1 MNEEK
6 KKIDF
11 EFNVNKQLQEQF
23 KNSKY
28 IKYATVT
35 ATLVGLILAAGFAS
49 KVITY
54 TIANIKTLSQ
64 TLKK

>member
-1 MNEEK
+1 MKEE

-11 EFNVNKQLQEQF
+11 VFDISSHLQNQIKE
-23 KNSKY
+23 SKY

-35 ATLVGLILAAGFAS
+35 ATLVGLILAIGFAS
-49 KVITY
+49 KVLSY
-54 TIANIKTLSQ
+54 TLANIKTLKQ

>member
-1 MNEEK
+1 MKEE

-11 EFNVNKQLQEQF
+11 VFDINKHLQNKIQ
-23 KNSKY
+23 NSKY
-28 IKYATVT
+28 LKYGAT
-35 ATLVGLILAAGFAS
+35 ALLVVGGILAVGFAS

-54 TIANIKTLSQ
+54 TIANIKSLSQ

>member
-1 MNEEK
+1 MQEEK
-6 KKIDF
+6 KINFVFDI
-11 EFNVNKQLQEQF
+11 NSHLQNQI
-23 KNSKY
+23 KNIKY

-35 ATLVGLILAAGFAS
+35 ATIVGLILAVGFAS

-54 TIANIKTLSQ
+54 AIGNIKTLSQ

>member
-1 MNEEK
+1 MKDE

-11 EFNVNKQLQEQF
+11 ELNVNKQLQDQF

-35 ATLVGLILAAGFAS
+35 ATLVGVILAIGFAS
-49 KVITY
+49 KVISY
-54 TIANIKTLSQ
+54 AIGNIKTLSQ

>member
-1 MNEEK
+1 MKEE

-35 ATLVGLILAAGFAS
+35 ATLVGVILAVGFAS

-54 TIANIKTLSQ
+54 TIANIKSLSQ

>member
-1 MNEEK
+1 MKEE

-11 EFNVNKQLQEQF
+11 EFNVNKELQEQF

-35 ATLVGLILAAGFAS
+35 ATLVGVILAIGFAS
-49 KVITY
+49 KVISY
-54 TIANIKTLSQ
+54 TLANIKALSQ
-64 TLKK
+64 TIKK

>member
-1 MNEEK
+1 MQEEK
-6 KKIDF
+6 KINFVFDI
-11 EFNVNKQLQEQF
+11 NSHLQNQI

-28 IKYATVT
+28 IKYATIA

-54 TIANIKTLSQ
+54 AVANIKTLSQ

>member
-1 MNEEK
+1 MKEE

-11 EFNVNKQLQEQF
+11 VFDINSHLQNKIQ
-23 KNSKY
+23 NSKY
-28 IKYATVT
+28 IKYVSTT
-35 ATLVGLILAAGFAS
+35 ATLVGVILVIGFAS

>member
-1 MNEEK
+1 MKEE

-11 EFNVNKQLQEQF
+11 EFNVNKNLQEQI

-28 IKYATVT
+28 IKYASVT
-35 ATLVGLILAAGFAS
+35 ATLVGLILAVGFAS

-54 TIANIKTLSQ
+54 AIGNIKTLSQ

>member
-1 MNEEK
+1 MKEE

-11 EFNVNKQLQEQF
+11 VFDLNNHLKDEI

-28 IKYATVT
+28 LKYGSTALLTV
-35 ATLVGLILAAGFAS
+35 GGILALRFVL

-54 TIANIKTLSQ
+54 TIANIKILSQ

>member
-1 MNEEK
+1 MKEE

-11 EFNVNKQLQEQF
+11 VFDINRHLQNKIQ
-23 KNSKY
+23 NSKY
-28 IKYATVT
+28 VKYGTTT
-35 ATLVGLILAAGFAS
+35 AIVISAILLLGFAS

-54 TIANIKTLSQ
+54 TIANIKSLSQ

>member
-1 MNEEK
+1 MKEE

-11 EFNVNKQLQEQF
+11 EFNVNKNLQEQI

-28 IKYATVT
+28 LKYGAT
-35 ATLVGLILAAGFAS
+35 ALLLVGGILAVGFAT
-49 KVITY
+49 KVINY
-54 TIANIKTLSQ
+54 AIINVKMLNQ

>member
-1 MNEEK
+1 MKDE

-11 EFNVNKQLQEQF
+11 EFNFNKQLQDQF
-23 KNSKY
+23 KNSNY

-35 ATLVGLILAAGFAS
+35 ATLVGLILAVGFAS

-54 TIANIKTLSQ
+54 TIANIKNLSQ

>member
-1 MNEEK
+1 MKEE

-11 EFNVNKQLQEQF
+11 EFNVNKQLQEQL

-28 IKYATVT
+28 LKYGAT
-35 ATLVGLILAAGFAS
+35 ALLLVGGILAVGFAT
-49 KVITY
+49 KVINY
-54 TIANIKTLSQ
+54 AIINVKMLNQ

>member
-1 MNEEK
+1 MKEE

-11 EFNVNKQLQEQF
+11 EFNINKQLQEQF

-28 IKYATVT
+28 IKYATIT
-35 ATLVGLILAAGFAS
+35 GTLVGLILAVGFTS

-54 TIANIKTLSQ
+54 TIRSIKILKQ

>member
-1 MNEEK
+1 MKEE

-11 EFNVNKQLQEQF
+11 EFNVNKQLQEEI

-28 IKYATVT
+28 LKYGSTALLTV
-35 ATLVGLILAAGFAS
+35 GGILALGFS
-49 KVITY
+49 LKVITY

>member
-1 MNEEK
+1 MKEE

-11 EFNVNKQLQEQF
+11 EFNVNKQLQEQI

-28 IKYATVT
+28 IKYVTVIS
-35 ATLVGLILAAGFAS
+35 TLVGVILAIGFAS
-49 KVITY
+49 KVFNY
-54 TIANIKTLSQ
+54 TLGNIKSLSQ

>member
-1 MNEEK
+1 MQEEK
-6 KKIDF
+6 KINFVFDI
-11 EFNVNKQLQEQF
+11 NSHLQNQI

-35 ATLVGLILAAGFAS
+35 ATLVGLILAVGFAT
-49 KVITY
+49 KVISY
-54 TIANIKTLSQ
+54 AIGNIKTLSQ

>member
-1 MNEEK
+1 MKEE

-11 EFNVNKQLQEQF
+11 EFNVNKQLQEQI

-28 IKYATVT
+28 LKFGAT
-35 ATLVGLILAAGFAS
+35 ALIAVGGILAVGFAAKIIS
-49 KVITY
+49 YAIE
-54 TIANIKTLSQ
+54 NIKNLNK

>member
-1 MNEEK
+1 MKEE

-11 EFNVNKQLQEQF
+11 VFDINSHLQNKIQ
-23 KNSKY
+23 NSKY
-28 IKYATVT
+28 IKYVSTT
-35 ATLVGLILAAGFAS
+35 ATLVGVILAIGFAS

>member
-1 MNEEK
+1 MQEEK
-6 KKIDF
+6 KINFVFDI
-11 EFNVNKQLQEQF
+11 NGHLQNQI

-35 ATLVGLILAAGFAS
+35 ATLVGLILAVGFAS

-54 TIANIKTLSQ
+54 TIANIKALSQ
-64 TLKK
+64 TIKK